1 MDDLD
6 RAQLMAFAVNK
17 PDELD
22 RRRKELRAKLRHD
35 IAAPPKQD
43 FTFEEMQSAANYMMS
58 VTGKSKP
65 MPS

>member
-6 RAQLMAFAVNK
+6 RAQLTAYAVNK

-22 RRRKELRAKLRHD
+22 RRRKELRAKLRRD
-35 IAAPPKQD
+35 SAAPPKQD
-43 FTFEEMQSAANYMMS
+43 FTLEEMDAAAKYMLS
-58 VTGKSKP
+58 LTGTSKP